1 MERRFT
7 AEFALDKQSYREYG
21 YLATRRNKAW
31 IVLLCCEI
39 VLMALCV
46 LGMFLGEGIRIAFL
60 VFVVLYYFYWL
71 LFDRYLGWIA
81 YRNANKKACGRPIRR
96 TFTEEAIFS
105 ESFEGSGST
114 FYGAVMDVMESD
126 GLFALYLSK
135 NSAILVPKDALQE
148 GSVDDFRAF
157 ISEKVGPVRRVKSSK
172 RRLVLGIVLGVAF
185 VASMVGAALLRDYLD
200 TKPVRYGDAPYS
212 IQLPGE
218 FEQYEDE
225 NYHFSAWCDGVY
237 VYAFSET
244 QEVLR
249 SYGAYGL
256 DTPMDYAEDLT
267 MIYGIEEPDYQT
279 LENGTVCMTYTEDYE
294 GETIYYCDAVVLSGD
309 TFWFT
314 EFYCLEEQSA
324 EYAPQFLTWA
334 ATIQIDD

>member
-7 AEFALDKQSYREYG
+7 AEYALDKRIYREFG
-21 YLATRRNKAW
+21 YLTTRRSKAW
-31 IVLLCCEI
+31 VVLLCCEI
-39 VLMALCV
+39 ILMALCV
-46 LGMFLGEGIRIAFL
+46 FGELLGERIRIAFL

-71 LFDRYLGWIA
+71 FLDRYLGWIS

-96 TFTEEAIFS
+96 TFTEEVIFS
-105 ESFEGSGST
+105 ESFEGSSST
-114 FYGAVMDVMESD
+114 FYGALMDVMESD
-126 GLFALYLSK
+126 GLFALYLNK
-135 NSAILVPKDALQE
+135 NSAILVPKAALQE

-157 ISEKVGPVRRVKSSK
+157 ITEKVGPVRRVKSSK
-172 RRLVLGIVLGVAF
+172 RRLVLGILLGVAF
-185 VASMVGAALLRDYLD
+185 VASMVGAAFLRDYLD
-200 TKPVRYGDAPYS
+200 TKLTTYSVAPYS
-212 IQLPGE
+212 VQLPGE

-225 NYHFSAWCDGVY
+225 DYHFTAWCDGVY

-244 QEVLR
+244 QEDLR

-256 DTPMDYAEDLT
+256 DTAMDYAEDLT
-267 MIYGIEEPDYQT
+267 MIYGIEDPEYQT
-279 LENGTVCMTYTEDYE
+279 LENGAVCMIYTEDYE
-294 GETIYYCDAVVLSGD
+294 GETVHYCDAVVLSGD

-314 EFYCLEEQSA
+314 EFYCMGEQSA